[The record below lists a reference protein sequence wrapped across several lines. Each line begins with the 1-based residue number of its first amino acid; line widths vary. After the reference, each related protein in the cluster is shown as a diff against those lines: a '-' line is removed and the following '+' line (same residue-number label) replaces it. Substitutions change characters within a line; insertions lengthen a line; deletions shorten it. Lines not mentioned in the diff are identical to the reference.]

1 MGRLL
6 IIHGTGGSPQ
16 GNWFPWLSQSAKRS
30 GYEVLAPRFPTPNGQ
45 SLQSWSEILKKD
57 AGPLR
62 SSDVL
67 VGHSIGGA
75 MVLRMLEQSK
85 NEVSASF
92 IVSGFVRQLGLPDF
106 DSLTKTFLAEPFDWK
121 TIRKRSQRFFV
132 YHGTDDPYVP
142 LRLGQE
148 VAESLGVPLTVIDGG
163 GHLNAESGY
172 LRFDQL
178 LADLDSVTARGA

>member
-16 GNWFPWLSQSAKRS
+16 GNWFPWLGQSAKRS

-57 AGPLR
+57 AGSLK
-62 SSDVL
+62 SGDVL
-67 VGHSIGGA
+67 VAHSIGGA
-75 MVLRMLEQSK
+75 FALRALEQSK
-85 NEVSASF
+85 AQTEAAF
-92 IVSGFVRQLGLPDF
+92 IISGFVHQLGLPDF
-106 DSLTKTFLAEPFDWK
+106 DPLTKTFVSDPFDWK
-121 TIRKRSQRFFV
+121 AIRKNSKRFFV

-148 VAESLGVPLTVIDGG
+148 IAENLGVPLTVIDRG

-172 LRFDQL
+172 TRFDQL
-178 LADLDSVTARGA
+178 LADLDSFTPRK